1 MKKKLLIALSLLV
14 LLSLVAFS
22 VWVNYFWGTEERKA
36 FLEQE
41 MSSILHRPVT
51 IQKAKLQIFPR
62 IVVVLNQI
70 EIKERDGKSD
80 FISLQKLHLGISF
93 VHFFARVI
101 SFDYLV
107 LEQPRVLLSRKQ
119 KGDFNASDLIR
130 AFSFQKT
137 REDKKKRWVKKIK
150 LSLKNLIIRE
160 GEIAFKDHTISESPV
175 SLSVTALNLQTGKPS
190 RIGLIPMSLKGVLKS
205 AKNETHINVKG
216 EIEPIIE
223 GSKLAAIRF
232 VGDTQVADLSLS
244 CFGPY
249 LCAWKNIDSLQGS
262 IKGKF
267 SFQGI
272 IGGDFKA
279 GAELNIVNLKF
290 KNEELLKKELRID
303 NAHLQCSLN
312 HEKRNWKVSPIRIK
326 LPGLTATGKVSVDTT
341 TRPIIEAEIETGNFD
356 YQAIL
361 PYVPFFL
368 FSREVKDFITEKAV
382 AGKVDKLFLHYSEKP
397 SQAPSDKKISAIAG
411 NLRFRDFSLKV
422 IDEAPRFERLNG
434 RASFENRDI
443 KVTDLT
449 GAFGNSVISQSAFTI
464 SASAGL
470 VFSGDFKLDLF
481 EMNNLI
487 HLNTIPPDVLRELE
501 ILQSMNGK
509 GLLTLKASGP
519 LNNLGALAFEGK
531 LTLIDA
537 DIDYRNFR
545 KPLNKV
551 NGTFQ
556 FTPDAVKLTDVT
568 GWWANSPFTCLGEI
582 KDYRSKEKSKIYV
595 HVASEN
601 ADINDLASAFFPW
614 KGVQGEGLVKIF
626 IDFNCLGYR
635 SQNLRFEGES
645 AFKDLTLIFP
655 AFPYPFSNTQG
666 KMGFSS
672 DGLTFPHIKFQTGS
686 SDIAFSGLWK
696 GLSKPKLR
704 GKIKGNFVNFLDFY
718 KPKETEEERP
728 INFTLEK
735 VALNV
740 KQGVYKKL
748 VVGDLETK
756 ISSHE
761 GVFYFSSPR
770 ATQGKLRDFTFVN
783 LNTIQ
788 EDQSRAATYHQGVV
802 RIPFLKLESGEAYWI
817 GRDISLPVL
826 VNQPERFSL
835 SSEIKDLS
843 TENFLKMFPEKNQKL
858 SGILNLQGTVAGK
871 GKNLSEWMDTL
882 KGEVAFTT
890 AKGTVKEL
898 TILSKLFSLLNVSR
912 IFSQDYTKLLSSG
925 MPYDTIQSTFAIDE
939 GIARTE
945 GIVLNSP
952 SMKMDGV
959 GDINLGKETLDME
972 VAVQPLE
979 TVDKVVG
986 NIPLI
991 GTVLKDEKGAVVVTY
1006 YKVTGTFENP
1016 EWKAMVFGSLGRKGQ
1031 SIFKQIFKL
1040 PETILNWNGKKDS
1053 ANKNQD
1059 SGDKKEGRLP

>member
-1 MKKKLLIALSLLV
+1 MKKKLLIGLSLLV
-14 LLSLVAFS
+14 FLLLVAFA
-22 VWVNYFWGTEERKA
+22 VWINYFWGTKERKA

-62 IVVVLNQI
+62 IMVVLKQVV
-70 EIKERDGKSD
+70 IKERDGKSD
-80 FISLQKLHLGISF
+80 FISLQKLHLGVSF
-93 VHFFARVI
+93 RNLFVRMI
-101 SFDYLV
+101 LFDYLV
-107 LEQPRVLLSRKQ
+107 LDQPRILLSRK
-119 KGDFNASDLIR
+119 KEKEFNVSDLVS

-137 REDKKKRWVKKIK
+137 REDKKKHWVKEFK
-150 LSLKNLIIRE
+150 LSLKNFIIRE
-160 GEIAFKDHTISESPV
+160 GEIGFKDHAISKSPV
-175 SLSVTALNLQTGKPS
+175 SLSVTALNLKTGKPS
-190 RIGLIPMSLKGVLKS
+190 RLGLIPISLKGVLKS
-205 AKNETHINVKG
+205 VKTETRLDVKG

-232 VGDTQVADLSLS
+232 VGDTQVGDLSLS
-244 CFGPY
+244 CVGPY
-249 LCAWKNIDSLQGS
+249 LCAWKNIDSLQGR

-279 GAELNIVNLKF
+279 GAELDIVNLKF

-312 HEKRNWKVSPIRIK
+312 REKQNWTFSPIQIK

-341 TRPIIEAEIETGNFD
+341 TTPVIEAEIETGNFD

-368 FSREVKDFITEKAV
+368 FPREVKNFIIDKAM
-382 AGKVDKLFLHYSEKP
+382 AGKVDKLFFHYSEKP
-397 SQAPSDKKISAIAG
+397 PQAPSDKTISTMAG
-411 NLRFRDFSLKV
+411 NFCFRDFSLKV
-422 IDEAPRFERLNG
+422 IDEVPRFEHLKG
-434 RASFENRDI
+434 KGSFENRNI
-443 KVTDLT
+443 KVTELS
-449 GAFGNSVISQSAFTI
+449 GSFGNSVIAQSAFAI
-464 SASAGL
+464 SEPADL
-470 VFSGDFKLDLF
+470 TFSGDFELDLL
-481 EMNNLI
+481 EINSLI
-487 HLNTIPPDVLRELE
+487 HLNKIPPDVLRELE
-501 ILQSMNGK
+501 ALQLMNGT

-519 LNNLGALAFEGK
+519 LKNSGALAFEGK

-545 KPLNKV
+545 KPAKKV

-556 FTPDAVKLTDVT
+556 FTPDTITITDVT
-568 GWWANSPFTCLGEI
+568 GSWANSPFTCLGEI
-582 KDYRSKEKSKIYV
+582 KDYRFAEKSKIYV

-614 KGVQGEGLVKIF
+614 KGVHGQGLVKIF
-626 IDFNCLGYR
+626 IDFNCLGYH
-635 SQNLRFEGES
+635 SQNLRFKGES

-655 AFPYPFSNTQG
+655 AFPYPFSNTEG
-666 KMGFSS
+666 EMGFSS

-686 SDIAFSGLWK
+686 SDIAFSGIWK
-696 GLSKPKLR
+696 GLSKPELT

-728 INFTLEK
+728 VNFTLEK
-735 VALNV
+735 VTLNV
-740 KQGVYKKL
+740 KQGVYRKL
-748 VVGDLETK
+748 VVDNLESE

-761 GVFYFSSPR
+761 GVFYFSSPH
-770 ATQGKLRDFTFVN
+770 ATQGRLRDFTFVN

-788 EDQSRAATYHQGVV
+788 ENQSQAVIYHQGVV
-802 RIPFLKLESGEAYWI
+802 RIPFLKLESGEGYWI
-817 GRDISLPVL
+817 GKDISLPVS
-826 VNQPERFSL
+826 VDRPEGFSL
-835 SSEIKDLS
+835 SSEIKNLS
-843 TENFLKMFPEKNQKL
+843 TENFLKLFPEKNQKL
-858 SGILNLQGTVAGK
+858 SGTLNLKGTVTGK
-871 GKNLSEWMDTL
+871 GKNRSEWMDTL
-882 KGEVAFTT
+882 NGKVTFTT
-890 AKGTVKEL
+890 EKGTVKEL
-898 TILSKLFSLLNVSR
+898 TILSKLFSLLNVYR
-912 IFSQDYTKLLSSG
+912 IFRQDYSKLLSSG

-952 SMKMDGV
+952 AMKMDGV

-979 TVDKVVG
+979 AVDKVIG
-986 NIPLI
+986 IIPLV
-991 GTVLKDEKGAVVVTY
+991 GHVLKDEKGAVLVTY

-1016 EWKAMVFGSLGRKGQ
+1016 EWKTMVFGSLGRKGQ

-1040 PETILNWNGKKDS
+1040 PETILNWNGKNDS
-1053 ANKNQD
+1053 EIKNQD
-1059 SGDKKEGRLP
+1059 LGDKQE

>member
-1 MKKKLLIALSLLV
+1 MKKKLLIGLSFLVFLL
-14 LLSLVAFS
+14 LVAFS
-22 VWVNYFWGTEERKA
+22 VWFNYLWGTKERKA

-62 IVVVLNQI
+62 IMVVLNQV
-70 EIKERDGKSD
+70 EIKEQDGKSD

-93 VHFFARVI
+93 VHLFTRMIF
-101 SFDYLV
+101 FDYLV
-107 LEQPRVLLSRKQ
+107 LDQPRILLSRKQ
-119 KGDFNASDLIR
+119 EEGFNVSDLVG

-137 REDKKKRWVKKIK
+137 REDKKKHWVKEFK
-150 LSLKNLIIRE
+150 LSLKNFIIRE
-160 GEIAFKDHTISESPV
+160 GEIGFKDHAISESPV

-190 RIGLIPMSLKGVLKS
+190 RLGLIPISLKGVLKS
-205 AKNETHINVKG
+205 VKTETRLDVKG

-223 GSKLAAIRF
+223 GSKLTAIRF

-244 CFGPY
+244 CVGPY

-279 GAELNIVNLKF
+279 GAELDIVNLKF

-312 HEKRNWKVSPIRIK
+312 REKRNWIFSPIRIK

-341 TRPIIEAEIETGNFD
+341 TTPVIEAEIETGNFD

-368 FSREVKDFITEKAV
+368 FPREVKDFITDKAM
-382 AGKVDKLFLHYSEKP
+382 AGKVDKLSFHYSEKP
-397 SQAPSDKKISAIAG
+397 PQAPSDKTIRTMAG
-411 NLRFRDFSLKV
+411 NCSFRDFSLKI
-422 IDEAPRFERLNG
+422 IDEAPRFEHLKG
-434 RASFENRDI
+434 KASFENRNI

-449 GAFGNSVISQSAFTI
+449 GSFGNSVITQSAYTI
-464 SASAGL
+464 SEPADL
-470 VFSGDFKLDLF
+470 TFSGDFKLDLF

-487 HLNTIPPDVLRELE
+487 HVNKIPPHILNELE
-501 ILQSMNGK
+501 KIQSMNGK
-509 GLLTLKASGP
+509 GLLALKASGP
-519 LNNLGALAFEGK
+519 LNDSGALAFEGK

-545 KPLNKV
+545 KPTKKV

-556 FTPDAVKLTDVT
+556 FTPDTITITDVT

-582 KDYRSKEKSKIYV
+582 KDYRSAEKSKIYV

-614 KGVQGEGLVKIF
+614 KGVHGEGLVKIF

-635 SQNLRFEGES
+635 SQNLRFKGES
-645 AFKDLTLIFP
+645 EFKDLTLLFP
-655 AFPYPFSNTQG
+655 SFPYPFSNMEG
-666 KMGFSS
+666 IMGFSS

-686 SDIAFSGLWK
+686 SDIAYSGIWK
-696 GLSKPKLR
+696 GLSKPKLT

-718 KPKETEEERP
+718 KPKETKEERP

-748 VVGDLETK
+748 VVDNLETE
-756 ISSHE
+756 ISSQE
-761 GVFYFSSPR
+761 GVYYFSVPR
-770 ATQGKLRDFTFVN
+770 ATQGKLRDFSFVN

-788 EDQSRAATYHQGVV
+788 ENQSQAATYHKGVV
-802 RIPFLKLESGEAYWI
+802 QIPFLKLESGEGYWI
-817 GRDISLPVL
+817 GKDISLPVS
-826 VNQPERFSL
+826 VDQPERFSL
-835 SSEIKDLS
+835 SSEIKNLS

-858 SGILNLQGTVAGK
+858 SGILNLKGMVTGK

-882 KGEVAFTT
+882 NGKVAFTT
-890 AKGTVKEL
+890 EKGTVKEL
-898 TILSKLFSLLNVSR
+898 SIFSKLFSLLNVYR
-912 IFSQDYTKLLSSG
+912 IFRQDYSKLFSSG
-925 MPYDTIQSTFAIDE
+925 MPYDTIQSTFTIDQ

-945 GIVLNSP
+945 GMVLKSP
-952 SMKMDGV
+952 AMKMDGV
-959 GDINLGKETLDME
+959 GDINLAKETLDME

-979 TVDKVVG
+979 IVDKVVG
-986 NIPLI
+986 IIPLV
-991 GTVLKDEKGAVVVTY
+991 GHVLKDEKGAVIVTY

-1016 EWKAMVFGSLGRKGQ
+1016 EWKTMVFGSLGRKGQ
-1031 SIFKQIFKL
+1031 SIFKQIFNL

-1053 ANKNQD
+1053 ENKNQD
-1059 SGDKKEGRLP
+1059 SGDKKE